1 MAKIA
6 LTKDA
11 LDHEEYLNHLGLP
24 PGSMNETEDKIP
36 LKENPS
42 RIDEKREVDELQN
55 SKDLKENPD
64 GGRPRFSKDQQKR
77 KQKRV
82 LPRSSDSVSVCLW
95 AVNAQKEISDL
106 IAPVAI
112 KHFGKKNVR
121 SLTKSE
127 FDELEYLKLCILTGM
142 TPYMDIT
149 PELVQ
154 NLLDNQTKPSVGFT
168 SLVTASIREFSN
180 LNNRKPNVNEMRYI
194 YASAFSELA
203 SF

>member
-1 MAKIA
+1 
-6 LTKDA
+6 
-11 LDHEEYLNHLGLP
+11 
-24 PGSMNETEDKIP
+24 MNETEDKIP

>member
-1 MAKIA
+1 
-6 LTKDA
+6 
-11 LDHEEYLNHLGLP
+11 
-24 PGSMNETEDKIP
+24 
-36 LKENPS
+36 
-42 RIDEKREVDELQN
+42 
-55 SKDLKENPD
+55 
-64 GGRPRFSKDQQKR
+64 
-77 KQKRV
+77 
-82 LPRSSDSVSVCLW
+82 
-95 AVNAQKEISDL
+95 
-106 IAPVAI
+106 
-112 KHFGKKNVR
+112 
-121 SLTKSE
+121 
-127 FDELEYLKLCILTGM
+127 M